1 MNPGNGNRLHLRGFG
16 YENWGTLFSIHYEY
30 AEAILGRS
38 ALNDTFTFKFDLV
51 KALSRPGNAALLTTL
66 SDNMI
71 PVDNATWEDG
81 LFRASF
87 RIE

>member
-16 YENWGTLFSIHYEY
+16 YKNWGTLFSIHYEY
-30 AEAILGRS
+30 AEAILGRG

-51 KALSRPGNAALLTTL
+51 KALSGPGNAALLATL

-81 LFRASF
+81 LSR
-87 RIE
+87 